1 MAASARSGSRVSI
14 GAARDVYAE
23 GAPIFPATKIQEN
36 YRHVMDIVRLCQMRI
51 RVPEQW
57 WGDYLATLGAARV
70 AECEILKLGV
80 EYGWDRFHAL
90 ERAWF
95 DYSEARMIAAIRKL
109 PAGTAAAE
117 NMHDPFPED
126 ACQGCPHQGYSQH
139 RP

>member
-1 MAASARSGSRVSI
+1 MGP
-14 GAARDVYAE
+14 ARDVYAE

-57 WGDYLATLGAARV
+57 WGDYLAPLGAARV
-70 AECEILKLGV
+70 AEREILKLGV
-80 EYGWDRFHAL
+80 EYGWDRFQAL

-117 NMHDPFPED
+117 NMRDRD
-126 ACQGCPHQGYSQH
+126 AWRGSRYG
-139 RP
+139 RRFWE